1 MGTQQRIITCQK
13 NYYVPIRARRHLTAR
28 NIFPLSA
35 LISTG
40 YSSENYV
47 GTLFS
52 NVLHIKKSNK
62 NIIYIP
68 VIHIFIKRLEL
79 LRAYVVFKLRTCG
92 NTRFYYV
99 MKNSPCKARNA

>member
-1 MGTQQRIITCQK
+1 MQHVIK
-13 NYYVPIRARRHLTAR
+13 NIVCSLCADSARKHLIAR

-35 LISTG
+35 DVSTG
-40 YSSENYV
+40 YSSKGHV
-47 GTLFS
+47 STLFS
-52 NVLHIKKSNK
+52 NVLRIKKSNK

-79 LRAYVVFKLRTCG
+79 LRAYVSFKLRTCG

-99 MKNSPCKARNA
+99 LKNSPGKARNA